1 MKCLSNLSKCNMIS
15 VLLKNMDMHRNK
27 LTSSNVFGIWKERI
41 FSFFNLYHCIILK
54 YSTKNS
60 SIFLFKNVLKSF
72 VFSKS
77 LSFLKKKT
85 FSPSQMYVL
94 RNFKEII
101 IIHYKNTY
109 YI

>member
-1 MKCLSNLSKCNMIS
+1 MIS
-15 VLLKNMDMHRNK
+15 VLLKNMDMYRNK
-27 LTSSNVFGIWKERI
+27 LKTSSNVFGIWKERI

-54 YSTKNS
+54 YSTRNS

-77 LSFLKKKT
+77 LSFIKKQT
-85 FSPSQMYVL
+85 LLSSQMYVL
-94 RNFKEII
+94 KNFKEII
-101 IIHYKNTY
+101 IIHYKNIY